1 MFEQPIKR
9 RRKRQKLPKVVE
21 DTLNSLKIKYGEN
34 LTVGRVRDNFYVSA
48 YNVIVN
54 PITKIRD
61 MTKMEYV
68 GSISP
73 KGKFSPAKR
82 RKMENFEAYNKEF
95 KKLQIQN
102 FISENEAKVLRNLSM
117 NSRMP
122 ITEIAKQV
130 GVTNATAASM
140 IKRLTERLNI
150 NYFAY
155 LNLKSLGYLRY
166 LILFKFINKKPSL
179 DEIKE
184 AFENDPRVL
193 LVATIKGSY
202 DLMVYFCL
210 ESDKQV
216 MTFVYKWLSE
226 KLQKYKARKYVVPFS
241 PVYGSVPVREPF
253 FNLLKERIWHR
264 TREQPRKLSWQ
275 LTESEFKILR
285 DLAMDGNIQ
294 FKELALRN
302 GLSAPAVSY
311 IFEKLKQRKIINYMT
326 LNMNNI
332 PLKYYVVFVIKILDF
347 DTYYKHD
354 REGLIKE
361 ELDYKYPWIN
371 KYSFVADIGTPVGE
385 IYIAPILNE
394 DDYQT
399 YEQIFKY
406 FKSIEITSW
415 LITDVII
422 GSFANRNFDNIY
434 ALGYKVLVEEYKFKP
449 KSENTATQQVQ
460 VILPEIIPPI
470 TKQET
475 TNNK

>member
-1 MFEQPIKR
+1 MFKQPIKR

-184 AFENDPRVL
+184 AF
-193 LVATIKGSY
+193 
-202 DLMVYFCL
+202 
-210 ESDKQV
+210 
-216 MTFVYKWLSE
+216 
-226 KLQKYKARKYVVPFS
+226 
-241 PVYGSVPVREPF
+241 
-253 FNLLKERIWHR
+253 
-264 TREQPRKLSWQ
+264 
-275 LTESEFKILR
+275 
-285 DLAMDGNIQ
+285 
-294 FKELALRN
+294 
-302 GLSAPAVSY
+302 
-311 IFEKLKQRKIINYMT
+311 
-326 LNMNNI
+326 
-332 PLKYYVVFVIKILDF
+332 
-347 DTYYKHD
+347 
-354 REGLIKE
+354 
-361 ELDYKYPWIN
+361 
-371 KYSFVADIGTPVGE
+371 
-385 IYIAPILNE
+385 
-394 DDYQT
+394 
-399 YEQIFKY
+399 
-406 FKSIEITSW
+406 
-415 LITDVII
+415 
-422 GSFANRNFDNIY
+422 
-434 ALGYKVLVEEYKFKP
+434 
-449 KSENTATQQVQ
+449 
-460 VILPEIIPPI
+460 
-470 TKQET
+470 
-475 TNNK
+475 